1 MESVGERGFFGF
13 HLNRDCDFSFL
24 LQLTFLT
31 ADHGNCE
38 VGSWCKMVE
47 KEQGE
52 YF

>member
-1 MESVGERGFFGF
+1 MESVGERGFS
-13 HLNRDCDFSFL
+13 DFISIEIVIFVP

-38 VGSWCKMVE
+38 VGSWGKMAE
-47 KEQGE
+47 KEQGG

>member
-38 VGSWCKMVE
+38 VGS
-47 KEQGE
+47 
-52 YF
+52 